1 MNNLI
6 ISLLMLMIIIGV
18 GGILIEKMNNITSQE
33 NIERNIISTYHIS
46 IYRLYNDTYN
56 VLMILNYG
64 DKQVILRK
72 IICLNI
78 YTSEEMFLNDSQI
91 VIEPHEMMFIYIN
104 VSSKDLM
111 CIIYGDKWSIEA

>member
-46 IYRLYNDTYN
+46 IYKLYNDTYN

-78 YTSEEMFLNDSQI
+78 YTSEKMFLNDSQI

>member
-78 YTSEEMFLNDSQI
+78 YTSEMMFLNDSQI

>member
-18 GGILIEKMNNITSQE
+18 GGVLIEKMNNITSQE

-46 IYRLYNDTYN
+46 IYRLYNDSYN